1 MAYAAYPVANQP
13 TGPRYRQTGDT
24 TMTPP
29 DDDRVDPSDPRF
41 RAAVAGVAATYFSEA
56 AVATRKDVARE
67 LDAAGFTAAAGWVR
81 KRAKEIEAGLPGRKH
96 G

>member
-1 MAYAAYPVANQP
+1 MTQP
-13 TGPRYRQTGDT
+13 S
-24 TMTPP
+24 

-56 AVATRKDVARE
+56 AVATRRKIVQELKD
-67 LDAAGFTAAAGWVR
+67 AGWESAAHWLK
-81 KRAKEIEAGLPGRKH
+81 KRTDEIEADMPGRKR